1 MRMLSSSAT
10 LGSTDMYVDLLSPL
24 RLLILTFRRL
34 RKARMTSVVHA
45 LV

>member
-1 MRMLSSSAT
+1 MLI
-10 LGSTDMYVDLLSPL
+10 LSPL